1 MRFFRGDRRPETPTH
16 NLQPLRSACPAARL
30 ANMAA
35 REFREDS
42 GNNGRGGAAFR
53 VQNQI
58 RRNAQDMQEYLAD
71 LGSWE
76 RSIKKKDK

>member
-1 MRFFRGDRRPETPTH
+1 MRFFRRGKREARRR
-16 NLQPLRSACPAARL
+16 NLQPLRRACPAARR
-30 ANMAA
+30 ANMAG
-35 REFREDS
+35 RESRDDS